1 LWKVDPITKAKLY
14 KVDID
19 TQNIAW
25 MSDIKYKFNN
35 TKMESVPNSYKA
47 KFNEDITKVTYK
59 DIQWKDML
67 DQHFII
73 WMRTAGLPTF
83 RKLWGKVF
91 DLEPGV
97 YHLEI

>member
-1 LWKVDPITKAKLY
+1 MAT
-14 KVDID
+14 
-19 TQNIAW
+19 
-25 MSDIKYKFNN
+25 
-35 TKMESVPNSYKA
+35 VPNSYLS
-47 KFNEDITKVTYK
+47 KFNEDTSKVTYK

-83 RKLWGKVF
+83 RKLWGRVY

-97 YHLEI
+97 YYLEI